1 MARGI
6 PIPYEQLPRTATNLG
21 GFQKSAGIEGLN
33 TNNSASIQA
42 AGNVAQVDPRGFV
55 VAEQQVGSIGKAIA
69 GEGQAIM
76 AIRLKQNEAINIRKE
91 YEANT
96 SMEMAQDAINADLA
110 LEPDETKWAGIAD
123 KHSTRLKDSLLKQ
136 DLSPDAR
143 DAISM
148 KMDSWQRRQSLAV
161 TINSAK
167 RSNDKMIDAAMAEV
181 TQLVTSENYVL
192 AKTRLQNLVDGGWVP
207 KAEAAKQEAR
217 MVALAKQQKA
227 SKTLAFAVN
236 NYGVFSAN
244 PDKYLEGLDIEDK
257 LAIKSQ
263 ADQTN
268 RQNIAAT
275 TADFSDKIARGD
287 FKTLGDLNT
296 GFPADMK
303 DTTKLEFKNMWG
315 RMNNAEHKAKLLVA
329 VPENFARF
337 KDAVSSYDP
346 STDPGGERYVKIKM
360 GIVETLPTELRS
372 DLITPLDRKFGPSWD
387 LQVPE
392 GLSDAMYNIT
402 RNIFNNGGFGKFK
415 RFEVRKD
422 STGAPRTDWEPKE
435 VEDEKAK
442 NIAYAKRGEAE
453 IYMKEWMAKFPNAG
467 VFKALDELN
476 QFLNGK
482 TKPVRARVS
491 AYAPMLEPTPTPDG
505 SDSTL
510 GTYAVPNNQV
520 LRDNLGFLIGEIDQ
534 NQPSAFFPGGG
545 GTTLVDEPA
554 PEPEPDASFGGL
566 PPPKGL

>member
-55 VAEQQVGSIGKAIA
+55 VAEQQVGNIGKAIA

-96 SMEMAQDAINADLA
+96 SMEMAQAQINSDLE
-110 LEPDETKWAGIAD
+110 LEPDETKWAGIAE
-123 KHSTRLKDSLLKQ
+123 KHSTALRESLLKQ

-143 DAISM
+143 DAIAM
-148 KMDSWQRRQSLAV
+148 KMDSWQRRASLAV

-167 RSNDKMIDAAMAEV
+167 RSNDKVKDAGAARRLMMTNRGDYTGALNNAETEHAAGFMSAV
-181 TQLVTSENYVL
+181 ELENERERLRKL
-192 AKTRLQNLVDGGWVP
+192 AEKANVDRLLGIANNKPEEFTRDF
-207 KAEAAKQEAR
+207 AK
-217 MVALAKQQKA
+217 L
-227 SKTLAFAVN
+227 T
-236 NYGVFSAN
+236 
-244 PDKYLEGLDIEDK
+244 EGLDEVTKDS
-257 LAIKSQ
+257 LMTQ
-263 ADQTN
+263 ADQALRSKISKQTE
-268 RQNIAAT
+268 
-275 TADFSDKIARGD
+275 DFSDKIAQGD
-287 FKTLGDLNT
+287 FKTMDDLNT
-296 GFPADMK
+296 GFPPEMK
-303 DTTKLEFKNMWG
+303 ETTKLEFRYMWG

-360 GIVETLPTELRS
+360 GIVETLPTELRA

-402 RNIFNNGGFGKFK
+402 RNMFNAEAFGKFK
-415 RFEVRKD
+415 RLEFRKD
-422 STGAPRTDWEPKE
+422 STGAIRKDWEMKE

-453 IYMKEWMAKFPNAG
+453 IYMKDWMAKFPNAG

-476 QFLNGK
+476 QFLSGK

-491 AYAPMLEPTPTPDG
+491 PYAPMQRPIDTPVG
-505 SDSTL
+505 SDPTL
-510 GTYAVPNNQV
+510 GTYYRPNNQV
-520 LRDNLGFLIGEIDQ
+520 MKDNLGFLIGEIDQ
-534 NQPSAFFPGGG
+534 NQPSALFPIGGG
-545 GTTLVDEPA
+545 ATLVDEPA
-554 PEPEPDASFGGL
+554 PKPEPDAPFNGL